1 MHSAPSGLFA
11 QGCLADLL
19 DRLHSPLVLA
29 ALPTS
34 KTSFKA
40 SENVGQNLGSQLPIQ
55 PKPFW
60 ACRQSGFR
68 QRRVHIKER

>member
-40 SENVGQNLGSQLPIQ
+40 SENVGQKLGLAVANSAQALLGLQAVGLSPT
-55 PKPFW
+55 
-60 ACRQSGFR
+60 
-68 QRRVHIKER
+68 